1 MICILVTNVLEV
13 CTTDSI
19 LNKILVE
26 TIYEMDF

>member
-19 LNKILVE
+19 ENKISVE
-26 TIYEMDF
+26 TMEELDI